1 MNISAVNATAVVVRE
16 VANTKAEASKPSQSA
31 QIEQAKSVQS
41 VPKGGVTRSEL
52 EESVRTANE
61 RLAGRHQQV
70 ALGVDSESGT
80 VIVTVTDAKSGQV
93 VRQIP
98 SEEALRITRNIDE
111 LTGILVDTK
120 E

>member
-1 MNISAVNATAVVVRE
+1 MNISAVSATATDVRE
-16 VANTKAEASKPSQSA
+16 VANTKAGVSTPPRSAPIKQTASA
-31 QIEQAKSVQS
+31 QSVLD
-41 VPKGGVTRSEL
+41 GGVTRSEL

-61 RLAGRHQQV
+61 RLAARHQQV
-70 ALGVDSESGT
+70 ALGVESGT

-98 SEEALRITRNIDE
+98 TEEALRITRNIDE

>member
-1 MNISAVNATAVVVRE
+1 MSISAVGATAALVRE
-16 VANTKAEASKPSQSA
+16 GASTKATAPNNPQFSA
-31 QIEQAKSVQS
+31 VAQA
-41 VPKGGVTRSEL
+41 PKAQLNADIGVNRSEL
-52 EESVRTANE
+52 EESVRVANE

-70 ALGVDSESGT
+70 ALGVDQDSGT
-80 VIVTVTDAKSGQV
+80 VIVTVTDSKSGQV

>member
-1 MNISAVNATAVVVRE
+1 MNISAVSATAADVRE
-16 VANTKAEASKPSQSA
+16 VATTKAGVSTPPRSAPIKQTASA
-31 QIEQAKSVQS
+31 QSVLD
-41 VPKGGVTRSEL
+41 GGVTRSEL

-61 RLAGRHQQV
+61 RLAARHQQV